1 MNNQSNYRNFPI
13 WKSNLL
19 IKLRKINKVVYN
31 VTKKYIKTNGFSKKM
46 QHDIIMVRIKL
57 IRSLYLY
64 LNRTILYAYNY
75 SKGFHN
81 FIKTSHVTTERL
93 ISQLNTMENENPYIT
108 DKERKYF
115 KLTQKTLEKYGV
127 VGKNMD
133 IRKYGIFIKLV
144 LKRTFCNDIAN
155 YICDFI

>member
-1 MNNQSNYRNFPI
+1 MNYQSNYINFPI
-13 WKSNLL
+13 WKSNLI

-64 LNRTILYAYNY
+64 LNRTILYAYTY
-75 SKGFHN
+75 HKEFHN
-81 FIKTSHVTTERL
+81 FIKTSYATTKRL
-93 ISQLNTMENENPYIT
+93 ISQINTTENPYFT
-108 DKERKYF
+108 DKEKKYF

-133 IRKYGIFIKLV
+133 IRKYGIFIQLAIKHI
-144 LKRTFCNDIAN
+144 FCKDIAN